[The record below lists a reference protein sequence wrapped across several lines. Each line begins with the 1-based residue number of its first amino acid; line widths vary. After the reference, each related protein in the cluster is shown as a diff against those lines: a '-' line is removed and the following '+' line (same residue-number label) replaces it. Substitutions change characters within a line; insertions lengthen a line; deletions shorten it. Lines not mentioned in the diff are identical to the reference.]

1 MTMKRRTLAVTLGL
15 AAAGLAGCTTSVS
28 MNNQSDTWLDV
39 RYYVATPS
47 ENSPHTLQFVAV
59 GRQQIEPGSS
69 GSYDLTMNP
78 SYNPDGESIVHVFV
92 EPTAASWEQSRQYW
106 IELLTPAPV
115 TISVTGPAND
125 LQFSVEDAGIAPI
138 PEEMI
143 ADGRFYYTMV
153 QPPKDEAP
161 ADAANDAHKTGT
173 EVVNAGN
180 AGS

>member
-28 MNNQSDTWLDV
+28 MDNQSDTWLDV
-39 RYYVATPS
+39 RYYVATPT
-47 ENSPHTLQFVAV
+47 ENTPQTLEFVAV

-78 SYNPDGESIVHVFV
+78 SFNPDGESIVHVFV
-92 EPTAASWEQSRQYW
+92 EPTAASWEESRRYW

-115 TISVTGPAND
+115 TISVTGAGGD
-125 LQFSVEDAGIAPI
+125 LQFSSEDADIAPI

-143 ADGRFYYTMV
+143 ADGRFHYTMV
-153 QPPKDEAP
+153 QPPKDEGTT
-161 ADAANDAHKTGT
+161 DAANDHHKSGT
-173 EVVNAGN
+173 EVVNAEKP
-180 AGS
+180 GS